1 MDRYLNICEQLGEEP
16 DPDKMPLEISDLPS
30 EVQVAFF
37 IFGFLEDAWDGM
49 SGSYLGKSWT
59 NIEYLFNLYEV
70 EDPKTMLYLMKM
82 WEGIVVAHRMD
93 KSEKQKKAAERK
105 SAGGG
110 KNYTHNVKG

>member
-37 IFGFLEDAWDGM
+37 IFGFLEDVWEGM
-49 SGSYLGKSWT
+49 SGSYMGKNWN
-59 NIEYLFNLYEV
+59 NIEYLFNLYDV
-70 EDPKTMLYLMKM
+70 QDPRTILYIMKM
-82 WEGIVVAHRMD
+82 WEGIIIAYRAEKANNKRKAD
-93 KSEKQKKAAERK
+93 KRK

-110 KNYTHNVKG
+110 KKYTHNVKG